1 MRILFAL
8 PGLHRHD
15 RGAEVAFITLAE
27 ELSRLGERV
36 TLIGSGGQ
44 RGSTQYRFVSA
55 GSLAREHFESFPSV
69 PFLRDDC
76 AYEELTFVPGLL
88 RNYRPREFDVTVTCG
103 YPFVNLTLRR
113 PTLGKNRPPHVF
125 VTQNGDWPAYANN
138 AEYRFFGCEGLVC
151 TNPDFY
157 DRNKHR
163 WQAELIPNGVDCERF
178 RPGVS
183 QRAEF
188 GLPEDQLVVLM
199 VSALISSKRV
209 AAGIEAVSELPD
221 CHLVVAGDGPLR
233 AEIDTLGATLL
244 PGRFTRLSVPPQ
256 KMPSL
261 YRSADVFLHL
271 SKIEPFGNVFLE
283 AMACGLPIVGVDSP
297 RLRWIVGENE
307 FLVQSNSPA
316 DTAKKIEQ
324 AGTALSSTHREDRL
338 RKASAFSWKEIAAR
352 YRDFLQVVIRE
363 HGKSRMIRTTPG
375 P

>member
-15 RGAEVAFITLAE
+15 RGAEVAFISLAE
-27 ELSRLGERV
+27 ELTRLGERV

-44 RGSTQYRFVSA
+44 RGSTPYHFIT
-55 GSLAREHFESFPSV
+55 ARSSTRENFESFPSI

-76 AYEELTFVPGLL
+76 AYEELTFVPSLL
-88 RNYRPREFDVTVTCG
+88 KNYRPGDFDVTLTCG
-103 YPFVNLTLRR
+103 YPFVNWVLRR
-113 PTLGKNRPPHVF
+113 PTLGNNRPPHVF

-157 DRNKHR
+157 DRNKDR
-163 WQAELIPNGVDCERF
+163 WHAELIPNGVDCERF
-178 RPGVS
+178 RTGAP

-188 GLPEDQLVVLM
+188 GLPEDRFIVLM
-199 VSALISSKRV
+199 VSALIPSKRV
-209 AAGIEAVSELPD
+209 EAGIDSVSKIPD
-221 CHLVVAGDGPLR
+221 GHLVVAGDGPLR
-233 AEIDTLGATLL
+233 AEIDALAAKLL
-244 PGRFTRLSVPPQ
+244 PDRFTRLSVPPP

-283 AMACGLPIVGVDSP
+283 AMACGLPIVGCDSP
-297 RLRWIVGENE
+297 RLRWIVGENQ
-307 FLVQSNSPA
+307 FLVQSDGAA
-316 DTAKKIEQ
+316 DTANKIEQ
-324 AGTALSSTHREDRL
+324 ARSALSSAHRVERL
-338 RKASAFSWKEIAAR
+338 QKAASFSWKQVAKR
-352 YRDFLQVVIRE
+352 YQNFLQIVVRE
-363 HGKSRMIRTTPG
+363 HGELRQKSGSG